1 MTRIKISGHLYP
13 ATITGKTSDRE
24 WDGRESKS
32 ITLEGDYATVS
43 ELFSDGMSWSIV
55 ETSAVPVFTDEGEAA
70 LDESGQQLIK
80 DVTEEYDN
88 SDYSVL
94 GDITVH
100 QNGTCTVK
108 MGKETDTEMLL
119 VLLYGGE

>member
-1 MTRIKISGHLYP
+1 MTKIKIEDILFP
-13 ATITGKTSDRE
+13 AIVTGKVYDRE
-24 WDGRESKS
+24 WDGRESKA
-32 ITLEGDYATVS
+32 ITMEGEYATIA
-43 ELFSDGMSWSIV
+43 ELFHDGMAWSIV
-55 ETSAVPVFTDEGEAA
+55 ETNNVPVFDDEGNAVMN
-70 LDESGQQLIK
+70 ESGQQIFQE
-80 DVTEEYDN
+80 VTEEYEN
-88 SDYSVL
+88 SDFSVL

>member
-1 MTRIKISGHLYP
+1 MTEVKVAGHLYP

-43 ELFSDGMSWSIV
+43 ELSSDGMSWSIV